1 MDKWEK
7 LKKIINEEIE
17 NDKLQYEETLGPCF
31 NHYAAYGMWL
41 LDLMEGLENLELD
54 IGIGESKYGK

>member
-1 MDKWEK
+1 MDKWKK
-7 LKKIINEEIE
+7 LKEIIKEEIE
-17 NDKLQYEETLGPCF
+17 NDKIQYEETGGPCF
-31 NHYAAYGMWL
+31 GHYISYGYWM

>member
-7 LKKIINEEIE
+7 LKQIINEEIE
-17 NDKLQYEETLGPCF
+17 NDKIQYEETGGTCF
-31 NHYAAYGMWL
+31 GHYIGYGYWM